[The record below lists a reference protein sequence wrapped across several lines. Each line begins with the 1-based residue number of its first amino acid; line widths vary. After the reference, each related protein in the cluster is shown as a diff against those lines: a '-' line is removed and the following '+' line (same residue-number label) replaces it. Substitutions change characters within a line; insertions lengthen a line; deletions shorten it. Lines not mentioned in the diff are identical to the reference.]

1 MSGIS
6 FNVALVDNE
15 AQRNIRNLIAI
26 LANRQP
32 FFAAVGEH
40 IVGETGRRFRT
51 ETGPDGQPWEPLKP
65 STVKKRAKRRRSA
78 IKILRE
84 RGYLAGSINYAAT
97 NDEVRI
103 GSPVEYAAIHQLGGT
118 IDMPAREQTLYF
130 KRNRKGDVGRRFVAK
145 KKANHTV
152 TAQRSS
158 HQITIPAR
166 PFLGVTAADE
176 AEIADIAERWLNP
189 PAQPRIKF

>member
-1 MSGIS
+1 
-6 FNVALVDNE
+6 
-15 AQRNIRNLIAI
+15 
-26 LANRQP
+26 
-32 FFAAVGEH
+32 
-40 IVGETGRRFRT
+40 
-51 ETGPDGQPWEPLKP
+51 
-65 STVKKRAKRRRSA
+65 
-78 IKILRE
+78 
-84 RGYLAGSINYAAT
+84 
-97 NDEVRI
+97 
-103 GSPVEYAAIHQLGGT
+103 
-118 IDMPAREQTLYF
+118 MPAREQTLYF